1 MAINFDALPDKS
13 PNMLQAKG
21 TYFATIESAEMKQGK
36 DPAKPPYLNLKFGL
50 KDAMGKSAGKLY
62 DIMAESEHNIVR
74 YKLQRFI
81 KALELPITG
90 EFELADLAKIVTGK
104 KLILDL
110 TIDEKS
116 DPHKNVVDVFSGA
129 IFYPVAEAHTL
140 FPCYAVEDTGINA
153 PDAEDAKDDTD
164 Y

>member
-1 MAINFDALPDKS
+1 MAINFNALPSES
-13 PNMLQAKG
+13 PNMLPEKG
-21 TYFATIESAEMKQGK
+21 TYFATIESAEMKAPK
-36 DPAKPPYLNLKFGL
+36 DPTKPQYLNLKLGL
-50 KDAMGKSAGKLY
+50 KDNMGQSKGKIY
-62 DIMAESEHNIVR
+62 DIIAESEHNIVR

-104 KLILDL
+104 KLIVDI

-116 DPHKNVVDVFSGA
+116 EPRKAVVDVFSNA
-129 IFYPVAEAHTL
+129 IFYPVAEAGTL
-140 FPCYAVEDTGINA
+140 FGCFAIEEPAGINA
-153 PDAEDAKDDTD
+153 SDAEDSE